1 MKAPY
6 ETGRLA
12 GILPTVDRMDV
23 TGLLVV
29 PVAGSEMLA
38 LRSGRLPTGERVGI
52 AFTTESRLIQVM
64 GAGQR
69 WIHLSEAAAKA
80 MLAPLGIAR
89 VQVDPG
95 LIAPGVGP
103 AAVPPAAPFS
113 PATRRTPVA
122 ACHVLVKEFT

>member
-1 MKAPY
+1 
-6 ETGRLA
+6 
-12 GILPTVDRMDV
+12 MDV

-29 PVAGSEMLA
+29 PVAGAETLA
-38 LRSGRLPTGERVGI
+38 LRSGRTPTGERVGI

-69 WIHLSEAAAKA
+69 WIHLSTAAMKA

-95 LIAPGVGP
+95 MIAPGVRPEP
-103 AAVPPAAPFS
+103 APPFTPRMPAVRPA
-113 PATRRTPVA
+113 
-122 ACHVLVKEFT
+122 LVKEFT

>member
-1 MKAPY
+1 M
-6 ETGRLA
+6 
-12 GILPTVDRMDV
+12 
-23 TGLLVV
+23 GLLVV

-38 LRSGRLPTGERVGI
+38 LRSGRTPTGERVGI

-69 WIHLSEAAAKA
+69 WIHLSEAAMKA

-103 AAVPPAAPFS
+103 TRVTPPAPFS
-113 PATRRTPVA
+113 TSGPRISVPAPERVSRPA
-122 ACHVLVKEFT
+122 LVKEFT